1 MQRFICEAGRIV
13 RASAGREAGRYFIV
27 AALDGAELLLADG
40 DKRTLAH
47 PKRKNPAHVQQTGQ
61 TLPLEGLTD
70 KALRH
75 ALHDLNAPAK
85 RPYSKQNESRK
96 EVIED
101 VEAGCN

>member
-1 MQRFICEAGRIV
+1 MQRFILEPGQIV
-13 RASAGREAGRYFIV
+13 CAAAGREAGQYFII

-40 DKRTLAH
+40 GRRPLQR
-47 PKRKNPAHVQQTGQ
+47 PKRKNPAHVRKTNR
-61 TLPLEGLTD
+61 TLSLEGLTD
-70 KALRH
+70 KALRR
-75 ALHDLNAPAK
+75 ALSDLNADAR

>member
-13 RASAGREAGRYFIV
+13 CATAGREAGRYFIV
-27 AALDGAELLLADG
+27 TALDGAELLLADG
-40 DKRTLAH
+40 ERRTLLH
-47 PKRKNPAHVQQTGQ
+47 PKRKNPAHVRKTDR

-70 KALRH
+70 KALRR
-75 ALHDLNAPAK
+75 ALAELNAAAK
-85 RPYSKQNESRK
+85 RPYSKLNESRK